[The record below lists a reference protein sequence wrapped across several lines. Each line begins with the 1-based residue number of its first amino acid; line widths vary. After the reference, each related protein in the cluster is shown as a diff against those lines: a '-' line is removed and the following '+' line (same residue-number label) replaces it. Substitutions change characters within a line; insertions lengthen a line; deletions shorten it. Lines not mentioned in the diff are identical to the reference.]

1 MADLFQL
8 AFQDYKSQKKYS
20 RMLLVLMST
29 AIIVFLCI
37 HSLAGSIKNN
47 LADIIYKPFGR
58 EFLIWIPAR
67 DEAGYWE
74 EKEKIEEALAEEECI
89 GNIVIHMGLTPAVW
103 NDLKE
108 NNTIYFTAYI
118 TTIEDYAISGDVSNP
133 KKGEIILPEYIYNM
147 GSKNQYQYIKGSDY
161 IGETI
166 HITVKSGNN
175 DEKKDY
181 NFKVKGTFDN
191 IRSMADGNI
200 FCLSEEDALDI
211 YQYYGLTGLDEF
223 IEGIRQEYPNQLE
236 SFYNALNLQFNMAIT
251 VKSGYD
257 FNAAGKMLR
266 EKFEGP
272 SYVSTFFH
280 EDANGISYME
290 FLIFLSD
297 IMSFLIAIAASVS
310 MVLMFIADM
319 RRRKYDFALRYSMGY
334 TAARQILLY
343 GMEKMIIFMRA
354 VIISVFIT
362 VICVAG
368 GNYMIQN
375 IAPFYRRS
383 IVLSLDWI
391 TIGITFAI
399 VLILCSI
406 CVLLAAFRIR
416 KIDTARVLKE
426 ESL

>member
-1 MADLFQL
+1 
-8 AFQDYKSQKKYS
+8 
-20 RMLLVLMST
+20 
-29 AIIVFLCI
+29 
-37 HSLAGSIKNN
+37 
-47 LADIIYKPFGR
+47 
-58 EFLIWIPAR
+58 
-67 DEAGYWE
+67 
-74 EKEKIEEALAEEECI
+74 
-89 GNIVIHMGLTPAVW
+89 
-103 NDLKE
+103 
-108 NNTIYFTAYI
+108 
-118 TTIEDYAISGDVSNP
+118 
-133 KKGEIILPEYIYNM
+133 M

-236 SFYNALNLQFNMAIT
+236 SFYDALNLQFNMAIT

-343 GMEKMIIFMRA
+343 GENDYFYEGSHHFSLYYCYMRCRRKLYDTKYCSFLSSEYCA
-354 VIISVFIT
+354 VIGLDNNRYHF
-362 VICVAG
+362 CH
-368 GNYMIQN
+368 
-375 IAPFYRRS
+375 S
-383 IVLSLDWI
+383 IDI
-391 TIGITFAI
+391 M
-399 VLILCSI
+399 
-406 CVLLAAFRIR
+406 
-416 KIDTARVLKE
+416 
-426 ESL
+426 

>member
-1 MADLFQL
+1 
-8 AFQDYKSQKKYS
+8 
-20 RMLLVLMST
+20 
-29 AIIVFLCI
+29 
-37 HSLAGSIKNN
+37 
-47 LADIIYKPFGR
+47 
-58 EFLIWIPAR
+58 
-67 DEAGYWE
+67 
-74 EKEKIEEALAEEECI
+74 
-89 GNIVIHMGLTPAVW
+89 
-103 NDLKE
+103 
-108 NNTIYFTAYI
+108 
-118 TTIEDYAISGDVSNP
+118 
-133 KKGEIILPEYIYNM
+133 
-147 GSKNQYQYIKGSDY
+147 
-161 IGETI
+161 
-166 HITVKSGNN
+166 
-175 DEKKDY
+175 
-181 NFKVKGTFDN
+181 
-191 IRSMADGNI
+191 
-200 FCLSEEDALDI
+200 
-211 YQYYGLTGLDEF
+211 
-223 IEGIRQEYPNQLE
+223 
-236 SFYNALNLQFNMAIT
+236 MAIT